1 MNSSFSV
8 EDDAS
13 SSFEEDF
20 VEGFDEKADNSNNV
34 VLVLSDDEVDF
45 DNCREGRAPGEQFVP
60 VVVGS
65 VPLYVAEGDD
75 GKPVYIRQMPH
86 EPPDHKITSN
96 NNSDDDDNS
105 FGGFSDNSESTFE
118 GFGPVM
124 FEGFTDEDSDDDS
137 QFDGFSEGSAE
148 AVEGKQKIEYIRN
161 WQKTSKCYDDL
172 DVYMENSNDSMPDLS
187 RMGRPSTSK
196 GSRPLPGSKERKNV
210 SKLSRGSHSKRNK
223 NFSLQDKSCVDGKQN
238 KAVLDLGMHSNS
250 SPSAIVYEGKGKQQC
265 LVIAPQLRSKDIQ
278 SQNEKDA
285 SRFRGGR
292 EKTDRTYVAP
302 NVDVKEEIE
311 VREEANHLYEDED
324 LIGPYCSN
332 VGCTIS
338 WLESM
343 TTKKVPVVNGIVY
356 ELSEFAKKINWE
368 QSDVA
373 KWILRLHGILDVE
386 PTEADVSMI
395 RSVMKRR
402 KALMVTLAG
411 NKRGHLKLQEFDA
424 IEFILPAFKKGLDEA
439 GRAPWNVREHGNK
452 RKGRSSID
460 VGCPL
465 PSKRN
470 RSSSVDVLSS
480 RHGKVSKEKEGVS
493 VTSRVHS
500 RKSKRG
506 RRRSHLDT
514 RPVDFTNNA
523 LKKLKKSDSRVSF
536 QYRENSVYPHFTET
550 DECLGKHSKK
560 ANLTINDLNS
570 CDEKDIHVTNGLVIE
585 LYRFYRDRG
594 CTVTSLAQRLL
605 QLKNLNSLNLVSL
618 VVKITKLAQKSHH
631 PAAFI
636 EEEFL
641 FPRPKSEEQSK
652 RRFRGGLS
660 KSKAK
665 QGLPDHPSEE
675 QRNQLSS
682 VESMSKNISDETL
695 VVKSDSDV
703 LKDDDSGNIKHDK
716 EMDTPVVQMKPKI
729 DVEEKAVEEVVM
741 EKKVVKVD
749 SPKKGG
755 SFLVSRKPD
764 LDANQE
770 NAGDTNELHPE
781 MELVQENG
789 KELKLATD
797 EARELEL
804 QNSTSGTSGQDVK
817 CSVTNLII
825 NPNKTNEDECHKEEA
840 VFENKNKASLE
851 DVERA
856 EDILGEKGP
865 DLQIKAESLNEGNR
879 AVGVGEEVTDIV
891 KQEHSGNDYD
901 QTNVQDDDCQS
912 QGSCSHSDNYLSDEN
927 DSSTSEVAGSS
938 REILSEREES
948 ENKLS
953 LNKESQNCQEM
964 MGVHNDKM
972 VNETFNEDV
981 EDKIIEENKCK
992 SEEHGVDIVVK
1003 SEQGWNESVFS
1014 NTVQDF
1020 ELPYSER
1027 SINYSNSQLDSS
1039 SNRASKEKDSAKVKH
1054 LEGKPSEVRRSERE
1068 RTLSARVK
1076 EYHSVSEFYNEPIP
1090 QVSPKKLK
1098 FSKPYE
1104 KLQDNYKHPTASF
1117 SGKSQKRITNGMALE
1132 FLARQDPR
1140 VSFSICDGR
1149 ITPHFNDVSYY
1160 LGEHCE
1166 AAGLTV
1172 EDLNSQEPKDIYL
1185 TRGAVVELI
1194 KFYRLMGCTMTS
1206 LADRLLR
1213 LKMIYLDSILNLV
1226 ARFQPLMKQEGNF
1239 SRMQEEFV
1247 FPPGQH
1253 NVLKRTP
1260 NRKNP
1265 KTKNK
1270 TDSLKKGKKEKAP
1283 TYTCEVIFKPKK
1295 KKKKKRETD
1304 ATSENVVN
1312 VKKLGDFKK
1321 KKQVSEVDVSKVH
1334 GQVVVDKEVEKARG
1348 KEGSVTRA
1356 DIVLLY
1362 ANWLNNKHKTG
1373 NNVFVTDLLQDVMK
1387 LMEERKVQTIR
1398 IPAGTLMSSSVKLY
1412 EEYRQMW
1419 NTNKA
1424 DAMMYLED
1432 DWLEDI
1438 QYLVSITQT
1447 SRRNTMEMS
1456 EGDGS
1461 VTDDNRPTAT
1471 RNFED
1476 GEREFSDSSSERSL
1490 RIDESYVSSD
1500 EDLRDFE
1507 NQEKTKKIR
1516 QQQNAKHGTSIK
1528 MLINKSKL
1536 KKKSSP
1542 HSQVVAS
1549 SSSELQE
1556 KCKWSKR
1563 HEIEEI
1569 IDYRCT
1575 VDENS
1580 KKQVS
1585 YLVRRKGSA
1594 SQKATWVDEN
1604 QLRCPTNLKGW
1615 LKEGK
1620 FFRNPQDKLI
1630 WQQPTFQQTVG
1641 FPIKLNTCEG
1651 LRVADYAS
1659 VSKAGNAFH
1668 DEVNDKENSPH
1679 NLFNI
1684 KYNTDKGYM
1693 TNGELLHMYDCW
1705 RQDNA
1710 QISST
1715 KDLIDIH
1722 TFTEKVE
1729 ETMQNY
1735 GIKTNYSEYLLQ
1747 ACFTLTLVCRMLSS
1761 KEALREFLDKDCL
1774 PALESSKANQESNK
1788 KISGISKI
1796 GGLSDSILN
1805 IKSLFREMK
1814 GKRSANQARVHIIE
1828 DEVEKLERSLDISLG
1843 QPELLSGALHQEINR
1858 LTKKLTKLNQE
1869 EDIPIAKEFQSENP
1883 EKYEKACQDILECGV
1898 PERNIESIM
1907 NSVLQ
1912 VIDRFSVDAKKASDK

>member
-20 VEGFDEKADNSNNV
+20 AEGFDEKADNSNNV
-34 VLVLSDDEVDF
+34 VLVLSEDEVDF
-45 DNCREGRAPGEQFVP
+45 DNCPQGRSPGEQFVP

-65 VPLYVAEGDD
+65 VPLYLAEGDD
-75 GKPVYIRQMPH
+75 GKPVYIRPMPQ
-86 EPPDHKITSN
+86 EPPDQKGTSN
-96 NNSDDDDNS
+96 NNSDDDDSS

-124 FEGFTDEDSDDDS
+124 FEGFTDEETGDSDDS

-148 AVEGKQKIEYIRN
+148 AVEGKQKIEYIRK

-172 DVYMENSNDSMPDLS
+172 GVCMEDSNDSMPELS
-187 RMGRPSTSK
+187 RMVRPSTSK
-196 GSRPLPGSKERKNV
+196 RSRPGSKESKNV
-210 SKLSRGSHSKRNK
+210 SQLSGTSSHSKRNK
-223 NFSLQDKSCVDGKQN
+223 NFSLQGKPSADGKQN
-238 KAVLDLGMHSNS
+238 KPVLGLGMHSNS
-250 SPSAIVYEGKGKQQC
+250 SPSAVVYEGKGKQQC

-278 SQNEKDA
+278 SQSEKGVS

-302 NVDVKEEIE
+302 DVDVKEEIE
-311 VREEANHLYEDED
+311 VKEEANNLYEDED

-343 TTKKVPVVNGIVY
+343 TTKNIPVVNGIVY

-386 PTEADVSMI
+386 PTEADISKI

-424 IEFILPAFKKGLDEA
+424 IEFILPAFIKKEPDESESTA
-439 GRAPWNVREHGNK
+439 WNVREHVSK
-452 RKGRSSID
+452 RKGRNSLGE
-460 VGCPL
+460 GCPL

-470 RSSSVDVLSS
+470 RSSSVDVLSY
-480 RHGKVSKEKEGVS
+480 RHGTVSKEKGGMS
-493 VTSRVHS
+493 VASRVCS
-500 RKSKRG
+500 GKSKRG

-514 RPVDFTNNA
+514 GAVDFTNNT
-523 LKKLKKSDSRVSF
+523 LKKSKKSDSRVSF
-536 QYRENSVYPHFTET
+536 QCRENTVYPHFTET
-550 DECLGKHSKK
+550 DECLGKHCKK

-570 CDEKDIHVTNGLVIE
+570 CDERDIQITNGLVIE
-585 LYRFYRDRG
+585 LCRFYRDRG

-618 VVKITKLAQKSHH
+618 VVKITKLVQKSHH

-641 FPRPKSEEQSK
+641 FPRPKTDDQTKSRIRNS
-652 RRFRGGLS
+652 LL

-665 QGLPDHPSEE
+665 QGLPGHPSEE
-675 QRNQLSS
+675 QRNQQSS
-682 VESMSKNISDETL
+682 VESMSKNILDGKL
-695 VVKSDSDV
+695 VVKSGNDNDI
-703 LKDDDSGNIKHDK
+703 LKDDDSRNIKHDK
-716 EMDTPVVQMKPKI
+716 EMDTTVVQIKPKI
-729 DVEEKAVEEVVM
+729 DGEEKAVEEVAMNKEVG
-741 EKKVVKVD
+741 KVD

-755 SFLVSRKPD
+755 SCSVSRKPD

-770 NAGDTNELHPE
+770 NARDTNEENPE
-781 MELVQENG
+781 RETVHEND
-789 KELKLATD
+789 KT
-797 EARELEL
+797 RELEL
-804 QNSTSGTSGQDVK
+804 KNKISGPPDQDDK
-817 CSVTNLII
+817 PSVTNLII
-825 NPNKTNEDECHKEEA
+825 SPVKTKEDECHKEET
-840 VFENKNKASLE
+840 VMENKNKVSLA
-851 DVERA
+851 DAERA
-856 EDILGEKGP
+856 ETILGEKGP
-865 DLQIKAESLNEGNR
+865 YLEVKAESLDERNEAAGN
-879 AVGVGEEVTDIV
+879 GEEVTDIE
-891 KQEHSGNDYD
+891 KHKHSGNDYY
-901 QTNVQDDDCQS
+901 QTNGQDDECQS
-912 QGSCSHSDNYLSDEN
+912 VGSCSHNENYFSDEN
-927 DSSTSEVAGSS
+927 DSSTSEVAGAS
-938 REILSEREES
+938 REILSEREEN

-953 LNKESQNCQEM
+953 SNEERQNCQEM
-964 MGVHNDKM
+964 KAVQNDKM
-972 VNETFNEDV
+972 VNETFSEDV
-981 EDKIIEENKCK
+981 KDKIVEELKCKTEENI
-992 SEEHGVDIVVK
+992 ENIFVK
-1003 SEQGWNESVFS
+1003 SEQGWNESVIS
-1014 NTVQDF
+1014 NTVQNS
-1020 ELPYSER
+1020 EGLYSEIGNR
-1027 SINYSNSQLDSS
+1027 YSDSQLHSA
-1039 SNRASKEKDSAKVKH
+1039 SNRASKEKDSGKVKH
-1054 LEGKPSEVRRSERE
+1054 LEGKPCEVRRSERE

-1076 EYHSVSEFYNEPIP
+1076 EYHSVSEFYDEPTP

-1098 FSKPYE
+1098 LSKPYE
-1104 KLQDNYKHPTASF
+1104 KLQDNYKQPTASF
-1117 SGKSQKRITNGMALE
+1117 SGKPQKRVTNGMALE
-1132 FLARQDPR
+1132 FLARKDPR

-1149 ITPHFNDVSYY
+1149 ITPHFNDIGYY

-1194 KFYRLMGCTMTS
+1194 KFYKLMGCTMTS

-1226 ARFQPLMKQEGNF
+1226 ARFQPLMKQEGNYA
-1239 SRMQEEFV
+1239 RMQEEFI

-1270 TDSLKKGKKEKAP
+1270 TDSLRKIKKEKAP

-1312 VKKLGDFKK
+1312 IKKLSDIKK
-1321 KKQVSEVDVSKVH
+1321 KKQLSEVDVSKVH

-1471 RNFED
+1471 RNLED

-1490 RIDESYVSSD
+1490 KIDESYISSD

-1507 NQEKTKKIR
+1507 NQEKSKKMIR
-1516 QQQNAKHGTSIK
+1516 QQQNAKYGASIK
-1528 MLINKSKL
+1528 MLINKSKS

-1542 HSQVVAS
+1542 YSEVIAS
-1549 SSSELQE
+1549 SSSEVQE

-1575 VDENS
+1575 LDENS
-1580 KKQVS
+1580 KKRVS
-1585 YLVRRKGSA
+1585 YLVRRKGFGP
-1594 SQKATWVDEN
+1594 QKAIWVDEN
-1604 QLRCPTNLKGW
+1604 QLQCPKNLKGF
-1615 LKEGK
+1615 LKEGRFSRK
-1620 FFRNPQDKLI
+1620 PQDKLI

-1641 FPIKLNTCEG
+1641 FPIKLNACEG
-1651 LRVADYAS
+1651 LRVADDAG

-1679 NLFNI
+1679 NLFNMN
-1684 KYNTDKGYM
+1684 YNTDKGYM

-1710 QISST
+1710 KISST
-1715 KDLIDIH
+1715 KNLIDIQ

-1729 ETMQNY
+1729 ETMHNY

-1747 ACFTLTLVCRMLSS
+1747 ACFTLTLICRMLSS
-1761 KEALREFLDKDCL
+1761 EEALREFLDKDCL
-1774 PALESSKANQESNK
+1774 PALESSKASQENNK
-1788 KISGISKI
+1788 KVSGSSKI
-1796 GGLSDSILN
+1796 GGLSANVLRM
-1805 IKSLFREMK
+1805 KSQFREMK
-1814 GKRSANQARVHIIE
+1814 GKRSANQARVHVIE
-1828 DEVEKLERSLDISLG
+1828 DEVEKLERSLDIAQG
-1843 QPELLSGALHQEINR
+1843 QSELLSGALHQEINR
-1858 LTKKLTKLNQE
+1858 LSKKLTKLNQE
-1869 EDIPIAKEFQSENP
+1869 EDIPLAKEFQSENP
-1883 EKYEKACQDILECGV
+1883 ERYEKACQDILECGV
-1898 PERNIESIM
+1898 PERNVESIM

-1912 VIDRFSVDAKKASDK
+1912 VIGRFSEDAKKASDK